1 MQSRPPRPA
10 GITIIA
16 IMVILGGVIGL
27 LVSLAIL
34 GFSALLA
41 TVGATSI
48 GSIGAIIGGVFLFFS
63 LLWLAVGIGFLSG
76 KGCAWTLGMIVTV
89 LSLLGSVSAIGV
101 GQSGGVLGLVF
112 WGLLIYYLTLPTGE
126 GVLWQGRNAHHSNL
140 SADAAVRAACDD
152 DQLSG
157 LRPTANDNKH
167 SELCSTASKPS
178 NPHIQ
183 SSSCGNFH
191 ACFSDRTKLFSVHGP
206 GNSQLSQLWKQAC
219 HRAEQMLRVWRQYL
233 ARLHG

>member
-112 WGLLIYYLTLPTGE
+112 WGLLIYYLTRPRVKTFFGKGGMPITPIYPLTPQYGQPAMTTNYPGFGQPQTTTSIPSYAQPPANPPTLTFNPLPAGTSTPVSQIGPNSSPSMVQAIVSCPNC
-126 GVLWQGRNAHHSNL
+126 GSRLAIGQNKCF
-140 SADAAVRAACDD
+140 AC
-152 DQLSG
+152 G
-157 LRPTANDNKH
+157 
-167 SELCSTASKPS
+167 AS
-178 NPHIQ
+178 I
-183 SSSCGNFH
+183 
-191 ACFSDRTKLFSVHGP
+191 
-206 GNSQLSQLWKQAC
+206 
-219 HRAEQMLRVWRQYL
+219 
-233 ARLHG
+233 